1 MYRNFNDYEIIYMIS
16 ENNSDN
22 FKILYEKYQP
32 LIHKIVSEYK
42 DTFKKYGYD
51 IDDLMQLGYIALYKS
66 SNYYS
71 EYKPSRFITYLKT
84 IIRNTLLNEIKN
96 NSTNKRIVLNNAI
109 SYDKQDNNDYS
120 YLDLIKDE
128 KDYFSYEEEK
138 RKFIYFKNT
147 LDYITAGIFE
157 MFYNGYTINE
167 ISTMFNEKTKVI
179 IQKIKEIKKKY
190 QNDMY

>member
-32 LIHKIVSEYK
+32 LIYKIVNNYK
-42 DTFKKYGYD
+42 DIFKKYGYD

-71 EYKPSRFITYLKT
+71 ENKTSRFISYLKT
-84 IIRNTLLNEIKN
+84 IIRNTLLNEIKI
-96 NSTNKRIVLNNAI
+96 NSSNKRIILNNAI
-109 SYDKQDNNDYS
+109 SYDKKDNNNNS
-120 YLDLIKDE
+120 YLDYIKDN
-128 KDYFSYEEEK
+128 KDYFSYYEEK

-147 LDYITAGIFE
+147 LDYNNAGIFE
-157 MFYNGYTINE
+157 MYYNGYTITE
-167 ISTMFNEKTKVI
+167 ISKMFSEKPKVI
-179 IQKIKEIKKKY
+179 INKIKKIRKKY
-190 QNDMY
+190 QNDT